1 MNEKHL
7 YTLLSVVKNNGDVKR
22 LIREGL
28 DYKDISEITSYAIEK
43 NFIIYKNDT
52 VTLSEMG
59 VKLFIDLDK
68 KLKIT
73 DKNKWIEKEKESRIV
88 KMDKNFIFLP
98 NQNEL
103 HF

>member
-28 DYKDISEITSYAIEK
+28 DYKEISELTSHSIS
-43 NFIIYKNDT
+43 NGFILYDNDN
-52 VTLSEMG
+52 VSLSEMG
-59 VKLFIDLDK
+59 EKLFIDLDN

-73 DKNKWIEKEKESRIV
+73 DKSKWIEKENDSRIT
-88 KMDKNFIFLP
+88 KMEKDFIFLP